1 MALVLTGTSGASNL
15 DSTNG
20 LQFATWT
27 TGTRPASPIA
37 GQMGYNTTTNAFD
50 AYVNG
55 AWVSIATSSTAP
67 TSGPAFSAYPSSNQ
81 SIPNASYTKLLFQNE
96 TFDTNNCFASSTF
109 TPTTAGYYFFVASAF
124 ANAGSD
130 RPAMNINKNG
140 AAQVTATQVSS
151 SAGGGTTLSVSG
163 LISANGTTDY
173 FDVNYYQGSGGTITL
188 NGSANI
194 TYFQGYFVR
203 PA

>member
-1 MALVLTGTSGASNL
+1 MTFIVDGDKGGFFPS
-15 DSTNG
+15 
-20 LQFATWT
+20 WT
-27 TGTRPASPIA
+27 TATRPASPA
-37 GQMGYNTTTNAFD
+37 VGQMGYNTTIGQFD
-50 AYVNG
+50 AYTTNG
-55 AWVSIATSSTAP
+55 WVSVATSATAP

-81 SIPNASYTKLLFQNE
+81 SIPNASFTKLLFQNE

-130 RPAMNINKNG
+130 RPSINIYKNG
-140 AAQVTATQVSS
+140 AAQVIATQVSS

-173 FDVNYYQGSGGTITL
+173 FDVYYYQGSGGSVTL

-203 PA
+203 PL